1 MLPRA
6 DLTGGFDMANLL
18 TLTMSY
24 PVLSLSPGERL
35 IEEGEAKGEMF
46 VLIHGQLKVER
57 DGIEIARLIE
67 PGTLVGEMSVLLGTD
82 HSANVTALTEVE
94 VRHIEDGWRW
104 LESNPIAALHIAT
117 IACQRLDATSRML
130 VELRREGREPGGFLE
145 RLFGAVTG
153 ADTRP

>member
-1 MLPRA
+1 
-6 DLTGGFDMANLL
+6 MANLL

-24 PVLSLSPGERL
+24 PVLSLRPGERL
-35 IEEGEAKGEMF
+35 IETGEARGEMF
-46 VLIHGQLKVER
+46 VLMNGHLKVER
-57 DGIEIARLIE
+57 EGVEIARLIE

-104 LESNPIAALHIAT
+104 LEANPVAALHIAT

-130 VELRREGREPGGFLE
+130 VQMRKEGREHGFLE

-153 ADTRP
+153 ADMRN

>member
-1 MLPRA
+1 
-6 DLTGGFDMANLL
+6 MANLL

-24 PVLSLSPGERL
+24 PLLNLRAGERL
-35 IEEGEAKGEMF
+35 IEEGEARGDMY
-46 VLIHGQLKVER
+46 VLLHGQLKVER

-82 HSANVTALTEVE
+82 HSANVTAVGDVE

-104 LESNPIAALHIAT
+104 LESNPIAALHVAT
-117 IACQRLDATSRML
+117 IACQRLDATSRTL
-130 VELRREGREPGGFLE
+130 VQLRKEGRGGEPGLFE

-153 ADTRP
+153 ADIRN

>member
-1 MLPRA
+1 
-6 DLTGGFDMANLL
+6 MANLL

-24 PVLSLSPGERL
+24 PLLNLRAGERL
-35 IEEGEAKGEMF
+35 IESGEARGEMF
-46 VLIHGQLKVER
+46 VLVHGHLKVER
-57 DGIEIARLIE
+57 DGVEIARLIE

-82 HSANVTALTEVE
+82 HTADVTALNDVE

-104 LESNPIAALHIAT
+104 LESSPIAALHIAT

-130 VELRREGREPGGFLE
+130 VDLRKDAREGREHGFLE

-153 ADTRP
+153 ADTRN